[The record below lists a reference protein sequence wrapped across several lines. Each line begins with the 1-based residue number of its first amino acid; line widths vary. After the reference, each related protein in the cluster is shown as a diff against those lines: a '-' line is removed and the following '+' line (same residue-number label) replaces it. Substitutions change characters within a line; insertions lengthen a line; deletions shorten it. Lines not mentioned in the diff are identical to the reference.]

1 MVTMKQNTSSLDELL
16 RKIDALP
23 EKGGDAVLVS
33 LDVTPS
39 ESTQKI
45 TPDAGTDGYN
55 EVNVAAIQTETKTA
69 NANGDVTPSAGK
81 YLKKVTVSV
90 PAPETQEKSATP
102 TESAQEITPDSGKYL
117 SKVSLGA
124 IDSGYVGSG
133 VPKKASADLSVSG
146 ATVTAPAG
154 YYASAASKSVAS
166 GTAGTPSASKGSV
179 SNHSISITPTV
190 TNTTGYITGGTKN
203 GNAVTV
209 SASELVSGSE
219 TKTANG
225 TYDVTNLASL
235 VVNVA
240 SSGGLPSGI
249 SAIDFGTYTL
259 ASAVTG
265 SSTFTVPHN
274 LGVVPDLF
282 LFWTPSN
289 IGTTYS
295 ELAVMRSTQFGWRS
309 ASYLNKCWY
318 HGNST
323 STVTGAD
330 STTSYGIKTMTASNV
345 TICPHT
351 NSSYY
356 WRAATYNYIAIKFG

>member
-1 MVTMKQNTSSLDELL
+1 MATMKQNTSALDALL
-16 RKIDALP
+16 QKIDALP
-23 EKGGDAVLVS
+23 EKGGGDAVLVA

-45 TPDAGTDGYN
+45 TPEAGTDGYN

-69 NANGDVTPSAGK
+69 NANGDVVPSAGK

-90 PAPETQEKSATP
+90 PAPATQEKSATP
-102 TESAQEITPDSGKYL
+102 TESAQDITPDSGKLL
-117 SKVSLGA
+117 SKVRVGA
-124 IDSGYVGSG
+124 IASDYVGSG
-133 VPKKASADLSVSG
+133 VPKKASADLTASG

-154 YYASAASKSVAS
+154 YYAATASKSVAS
-166 GTAGTPSASKGSV
+166 GTVGTPSASKGSV

-190 TNTTGYITGGTKN
+190 TNTTGYITGGTKS

-259 ASAVTG
+259 GSAVSG
-265 SSTFTVPHN
+265 SGTFTVPHN

-289 IGTTYS
+289 IATTYS

-309 ASYLNKCWY
+309 TSYLNKCWY

-323 STVTGAD
+323 TTVTGAD
-330 STTSYGIKTMTASNV
+330 ATTSYGIKTLTATNA

-351 NSSYY
+351 NQSYS
-356 WRAATYNYIAIKFG
+356 WRAGTYNYLAIKF